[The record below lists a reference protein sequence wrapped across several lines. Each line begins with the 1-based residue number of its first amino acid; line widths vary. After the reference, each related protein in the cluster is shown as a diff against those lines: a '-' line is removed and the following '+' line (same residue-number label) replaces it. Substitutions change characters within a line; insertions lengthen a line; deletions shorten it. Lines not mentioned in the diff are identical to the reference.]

1 MMSIFIIETTAIFVA
16 QINQSKF
23 SNYILV
29 ILIIVI
35 TSFVFANS
43 IETNM
48 LNPSIA
54 YGKNKVFSKSISYTT
69 AAGNNL
75 EQPSSLVTQQSAYDI
90 NQASF
95 KNIAFPSTIQSTNLT
110 AIFKKVENS
119 VVQITAKTPNPNLQ
133 IIINGVP
140 LSNKSTR
147 LGSGLVYDKQGHI
160 ITNTHVVDGASTADI
175 TFVDGNS
182 YRAKL
187 IGKDTSGDI
196 AVLQITDDFSP
207 ENLIPIPIVNSSSL
221 QVGQQVIAIGNP
233 FGLSDT
239 MTTGIISQTG
249 RLLPNPD
256 TRFSTPGTIQTDA
269 AINPG
274 NSGGPLL
281 NILGQI
287 IGINT
292 AINSATGEFS
302 GIGFAVPSNMI
313 IKEVPTIIKTGTYKH
328 PWIGITGSTITPD
341 MAQSASLPRNFKGV
355 AVASIEGRSPAER
368 AGVHG
373 LNQNNSSN
381 TQKVGDIITGIDGR
395 HLRSI
400 DDLISYIDLHKSI
413 GDKVLL
419 TVNRHGQIM
428 NLNLVLQAR
437 PPSVRNATSLESILP

>member
-1 MMSIFIIETTAIFVA
+1 M
-16 QINQSKF
+16 
-23 SNYILV
+23 
-29 ILIIVI
+29 
-35 TSFVFANS
+35 
-43 IETNM
+43 
-48 LNPSIA
+48 
-54 YGKNKVFSKSISYTT
+54 
-69 AAGNNL
+69 
-75 EQPSSLVTQQSAYDI
+75 
-90 NQASF
+90 
-95 KNIAFPSTIQSTNLT
+95 
-110 AIFKKVENS
+110 
-119 VVQITAKTPNPNLQ
+119 Q
-133 IIINGVP
+133 IIINGLP

-147 LGSGLVYDKQGHI
+147 LGSGFVYDKQGHI
-160 ITNTHVVDGASTADI
+160 ITNTHVIDGASTADV
-175 TFVDGNS
+175 TFVDGNT

-281 NILGQI
+281 NMLGQI

-328 PWIGITGSTITPD
+328 PWLGIAGSTTTPD
-341 MAQSASLPRNFKGV
+341 MAECKLAKELQR
-355 AVASIEGRSPAER
+355 RS
-368 AGVHG
+368 
-373 LNQNNSSN
+373 
-381 TQKVGDIITGIDGR
+381 
-395 HLRSI
+395 
-400 DDLISYIDLHKSI
+400 
-413 GDKVLL
+413 
-419 TVNRHGQIM
+419 
-428 NLNLVLQAR
+428 
-437 PPSVRNATSLESILP
+437 TSFN

>member
-1 MMSIFIIETTAIFVA
+1 M
-16 QINQSKF
+16 
-23 SNYILV
+23 L
-29 ILIIVI
+29 LIIVI

-69 AAGNNL
+69 AAANNL
-75 EQPSSLVTQQSAYDI
+75 EQPSSLVTQQSAYDT
-90 NQASF
+90 NQALF
-95 KNIAFPSTIQSTNLT
+95 KNIAFPSTAQSTNLT
-110 AIFKKVENS
+110 SIFKKVENS
-119 VVQITAKTPNPNLQ
+119 VVRISAKTPNPNLQ
-133 IIINGVP
+133 IIINGIP

-147 LGSGLVYDKQGHI
+147 LGSGFVYDKQGHI
-160 ITNTHVVDGASTADI
+160 ITNTHVIDGASTADV
-175 TFVDGNS
+175 TFVDGNT
-182 YRAKL
+182 YRAKM

-281 NILGQI
+281 NMLGQI

-313 IKEVPTIIKTGTYKH
+313 IKEVPTIIKTGSYNH
-328 PWIGITGSTITPD
+328 PWLGIAGSTITPD

-355 AVASIEGRSPAER
+355 AVASIEGQSPAER

-400 DDLISYIDLHKSI
+400 DDLISYIDSHKTI
-413 GDKVLL
+413 GDKVVL